1 MCVWVKLCSHGEMYL
16 PAATS
21 LHIHEQLRHSGKS
34 AAVRWGN
41 KCTNT
46 ILCLYISW
54 QKISGKNPACC
65 KNLCSNLAYLP
76 PLSLT
81 KYANVIGPP
90 LLANAWIWPQENG
103 VKGTYLH
110 KCFFSYCKNDRRQSD
125 YLFFLIKLKWTL
137 LQSKIPFCFSFFVPK
152 VRLANS
158 ALNVGLF
165 YAAWKNG
172 RKSCFANCY
181 EVHFS
186 WWEKWHNHRT
196 IKWLRHAC
204 SYNEIVWHKCHLNG
218 CLLKSLLSDTLKGN
232 KGRDYIY

>member
-103 VKGTYLH
+103 VKGTYLN

-125 YLFFLIKLKWTL
+125 YLFFLINLSLSYIAICKTA
-137 LQSKIPFCFSFFVPK
+137 FSAIFPCCVK
-152 VRLANS
+152 KANIES
-158 ALNVGLF
+158 TVCQA
-165 YAAWKNG
+165 
-172 RKSCFANCY
+172 
-181 EVHFS
+181 HF
-186 WWEKWHNHRT
+186 WHEKTTAKRY
-196 IKWLRHAC
+196 C
-204 SYNEIVWHKCHLNG
+204 
-218 CLLKSLLSDTLKGN
+218 
-232 KGRDYIY
+232 